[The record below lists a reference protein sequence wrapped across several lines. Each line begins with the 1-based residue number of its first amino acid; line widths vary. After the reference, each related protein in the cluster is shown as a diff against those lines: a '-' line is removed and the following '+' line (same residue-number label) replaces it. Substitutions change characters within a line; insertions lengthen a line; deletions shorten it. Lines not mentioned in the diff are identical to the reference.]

1 MNGIYWTLLIVY
13 SGFLELFQKFIFY
26 FLLYLCLTDWLIDDF
41 SFQLSSLSRHAED
54 LFGEMITESTS
65 ILNRT
70 VSLQGRVDK
79 LSVKVKNLDS
89 NVEEG
94 KGPTDMSTYIMP
106 FKYVLLPGKGI
117 DVGIY
122 TGADVVF

>member
-1 MNGIYWTLLIVY
+1 MRLIVI
-13 SGFLELFQKFIFY
+13 LHCI
-26 FLLYLCLTDWLIDDF
+26 
-41 SFQLSSLSRHAED
+41 FQLSSLSRHAED
-54 LFGEMITESTS
+54 LFGEMIAESTS

-94 KGPTDMSTYIMP
+94 NDIMYLNKLSA
-106 FKYVLLPGKGI
+106 FLVYLKLKLLYALSVQLYRCI
-117 DVGIY
+117 FHILY
-122 TGADVVF
+122 CSCMQLS

>member
-1 MNGIYWTLLIVY
+1 MYGYII
-13 SGFLELFQKFIFY
+13 
-26 FLLYLCLTDWLIDDF
+26 FLL
-41 SFQLSSLSRHAED
+41 QLSSLSRHAED
-54 LFGEMITESTS
+54 LFGEMIAESTS

-94 KGPTDMSTYIMP
+94 NGLKPIQNV
-106 FKYVLLPGKGI
+106 VLFVL
-117 DVGIY
+117 
-122 TGADVVF
+122 F

>member
-1 MNGIYWTLLIVY
+1 MLKTCLGILLESVSVLNQSSIIILILQSSKQFLVY
-13 SGFLELFQKFIFY
+13 S
-26 FLLYLCLTDWLIDDF
+26 C
-41 SFQLSSLSRHAED
+41 FQLSSLSRHAED
-54 LFGEMITESTS
+54 LFGEMIAESTS

-94 KGPTDMSTYIMP
+94 KDIRA
-106 FKYVLLPGKGI
+106 L
-117 DVGIY
+117 
-122 TGADVVF
+122 

>member
-1 MNGIYWTLLIVY
+1 
-13 SGFLELFQKFIFY
+13 
-26 FLLYLCLTDWLIDDF
+26 
-41 SFQLSSLSRHAED
+41 
-54 LFGEMITESTS
+54 MIAESTS

-94 KGPTDMSTYIMP
+94 KGIKPIT
-106 FKYVLLPGKGI
+106 KL
-117 DVGIY
+117 
-122 TGADVVF
+122 VFFLY

>member
-1 MNGIYWTLLIVY
+1 MLLNNFVL
-13 SGFLELFQKFIFY
+13 S
-26 FLLYLCLTDWLIDDF
+26 C
-41 SFQLSSLSRHAED
+41 FQLSSLSRHAED
-54 LFGEMITESTS
+54 LFGEMIAESTS

-94 KGPTDMSTYIMP
+94 NGTSLIQKPILFAFVQISRFVTIPKSVNMSIICI
-106 FKYVLLPGKGI
+106 FLCDCI
-117 DVGIY
+117 
-122 TGADVVF
+122 A